1 MQSPKSFWVELPQ
14 TQVTMVGGQFVRL
27 MSLGPIVDS
36 EKFTPAITPAKF
48 TALNTQPLFSS
59 SFLPKGPL
67 HPLVTSHSAMSCQ
80 VLSLVQA
87 HSRARPSGL

>member
-1 MQSPKSFWVELPQ
+1 MQSPRSFWVELPQ
-14 TQVTMVGGQFVRL
+14 TQVTMVEGQFVRL
-27 MSLGPIVDS
+27 MSLGPIVAS
-36 EKFTPAITPAKF
+36 EKFTPAKF

-67 HPLVTSHSAMSCQ
+67 YPLVTSHSAMSCQ

-87 HSRARPSGL
+87 HSRAHPSGL